1 MSIEAANAILAAD
14 GVEISYGDISLVVQR
29 CDFEE
34 AKKEVAKVPAEDRQ
48 PLMQLIDDDLSKN
61 LKIMKAGKAI
71 KEIYDEFYQDL
82 MLWTALQEYAA
93 EARRRERMAMTEEI
107 ATDNFAVVMRKLE
120 SDPGRNANDNLML
133 TTFKGLYQF
142 ADKETQLH
150 LTTILSITATITM

>member
-1 MSIEAANAILAAD
+1 MMNS
-14 GVEISYGDISLVVQR
+14 
-29 CDFEE
+29 
-34 AKKEVAKVPAEDRQ
+34 
-48 PLMQLIDDDLSKN
+48 
-61 LKIMKAGKAI
+61 
-71 KEIYDEFYQDL
+71 YQDL

-93 EARRRERMAMTEEI
+93 EARRRRERMAMTEEI

-150 LTTILSITATITM
+150 LTTYT